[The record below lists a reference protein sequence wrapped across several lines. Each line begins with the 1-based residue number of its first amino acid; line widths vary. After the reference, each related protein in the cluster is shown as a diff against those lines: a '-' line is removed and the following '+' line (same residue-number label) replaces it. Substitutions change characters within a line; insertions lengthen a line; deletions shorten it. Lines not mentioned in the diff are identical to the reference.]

1 MKMWKGKRGGV
12 KKILG
17 RIRQLKKGRK
27 VASKN
32 ISQPP
37 TRAAGRAKGR
47 NFVPPMGLG
56 GTKTHPTQLASLSR
70 ALWERGWRKF

>member
-1 MKMWKGKRGGV
+1 MEREKRGGV

-17 RIRQLKKGRK
+17 RVRQLKKGWE
-27 VASKN
+27 VTSKN
-32 ISQPP
+32 TSQPP

-56 GTKTHPTQLASLSR
+56 GMKTHPTQLASLSR